1 MKFAGTTHRRQN
13 GFSLIELMIVVAI
26 VGILAAI
33 AYPAYLSQIAKGRR
47 TECRGA
53 LMQALN
59 QQERYYSQFNA
70 YAAFTASGAASAP
83 VKTFSGDTQTNSA
96 CTMTAVACG
105 SGVAECVQ
113 MVGTLTRTDPDGLTV
128 LMLDSAGNKECKIG
142 STQLDHAQA
151 SYRSVCW
158 PQ

>member
-1 MKFAGTTHRRQN
+1 MNDMSTTLTTEK

-26 VGILAAI
+26 VAILAAV
-33 AYPAYLSQIAKGRR
+33 AYPSYISQIAKGRR

-70 YAAFTASGAASAP
+70 YVAFTATNAASAP
-83 VKTFSGDTQTNSA
+83 IKTSSNDTAANSA

-105 SGVAECVQ
+105 SGLAECVQ
-113 MVGTLTRTDPDGLTV
+113 MVGTMTKADPDGLTQ
-128 LMLDSAGNKECKIG
+128 LKMDSAGNKKCTVSGTELT
-142 STQLDHAQA
+142 STA
-151 SYRSVCW
+151 SKFQTVCW